1 MFLFF
6 IVTAFLHS
14 IFVMLVI
21 LYTIWGTYKKK
32 WRGLD
37 FVISFAGNK
46 LIVMFEFKSRKL

>member
-1 MFLFF
+1 
-6 IVTAFLHS
+6 
-14 IFVMLVI
+14 MLVI